1 MQDLVRTRSG
11 TGRNGPRNFWN
22 WLERQPWRKML
33 PRLLEHPGTYDMC
46 VAVCCNV
53 IYSMTH
59 IRLKV
64 PSIVPSEGQHSPG
77 RQVDEGPVLHWLLA
91 HFFAIRGVAW
101 QWLGSRV
108 LHAGGVVCV
117 CVGWELKLGFCSSTR
132 FGSIYHYDKKL
143 FAERFLGPPGV
154 TRLKCL
160 ESKFL

>member
-1 MQDLVRTRSG
+1 MQDLVRTQSG

-64 PSIVPSEGQHSPG
+64 PSIVPSEGQHGPG

-91 HFFAIRGVAW
+91 LFCHQRCCLAMVGQQGIACRRG
-101 QWLGSRV
+101 
-108 LHAGGVVCV
+108 CV

>member
-1 MQDLVRTRSG
+1 MQDLVRTQSG

-22 WLERQPWRKML
+22 WLERQPWRKLL

-117 CVGWELKLGFCSSTR
+117 CWVGVEAWVLLKHKVWEHLSL
-132 FGSIYHYDKKL
+132 
-143 FAERFLGPPGV
+143 
-154 TRLKCL
+154 
-160 ESKFL
+160 

>member
-1 MQDLVRTRSG
+1 MQDLVRTQSG

-33 PRLLEHPGTYDMC
+33 PRLLEHPGTYDMW

-53 IYSMTH
+53 LYSMTH
-59 IRLKV
+59 IRL
-64 PSIVPSEGQHSPG
+64 
-77 RQVDEGPVLHWLLA
+77 EGPVLHWLLA

-117 CVGWELKLGFCSSTR
+117 CWVGVEAWVLLKHKVWEHLSL
-132 FGSIYHYDKKL
+132 
-143 FAERFLGPPGV
+143 
-154 TRLKCL
+154 
-160 ESKFL
+160 